1 MELCG
6 QYYQETHPAQ
16 NHQPITER
24 FAHIVVARTFVE
36 CHLHSFSFHAAPL
49 SAKFIMYA
57 LYSLSALRAD
67 IGDAVCINVLW
78 W

>member
-36 CHLHSFSFHAAPL
+36 CPLALFQFSCSPTL
-49 SAKFIMYA
+49 IMYA
-57 LYSLSALRAD
+57 LYSLSALGAD